1 MSCVLIV
8 YWSFYKPFEIA
19 FNTDITIDKY
29 AKVFNV
35 IDSMTNV
42 WFLIDILITFNT
54 GFCEKGIIIMNRKQ
68 IAINYLK
75 KWFVFDLLST
85 IPYNWILLN

>member
-1 MSCVLIV
+1 
-8 YWSFYKPFEIA
+8 
-19 FNTDITIDKY
+19 
-29 AKVFNV
+29 
-35 IDSMTNV
+35 MTNV

-54 GFCEKGIIIMNRKQ
+54 GFCEKGMIIMNRKQ